1 MAESVNF
8 VMPHWLYWGW
18 LAIMPLLFMWLE
30 RKFKSDR
37 DRDDQVA
44 KKPTPDEETALNYL
58 AEEDPVLHEPGNRTT
73 RLLDWIS
80 EQSGVF
86 VALWT
91 VNAVCAYFYEV
102 ISRYLFDAPT
112 IWVHQASYLLFGMQ
126 YLLAGGFAL
135 LHGDHVRVDVVY
147 IKLPRR
153 AQVGMDIFT
162 SVFFFIFALALI
174 GTSWRFFSDS
184 FSMLEVTDETWR
196 IQYYPVKA
204 MMVLGAFILA
214 LAGLSK
220 LIKDIQLYRRMGRAG
235 THE

>member
-1 MAESVNF
+1 MSESVNF
-8 VMPHWLYWGW
+8 VLPHWLYWGW
-18 LAIMPLLFMWLE
+18 LAIMPLIFMWLE
-30 RKFKSDR
+30 RKTVKTEKQS
-37 DRDDQVA
+37 QPA
-44 KKPTPDEETALNYL
+44 ATPTPDEETALAYL
-58 AEEDPVLHEPGNRTT
+58 AEEDPVLHEPGNRVS
-73 RLLDWIS
+73 RLFDWIS
-80 EQSGVF
+80 EQSGIF

-147 IKLPRR
+147 IKLPKR

-162 SVFFFIFALALI
+162 SMFFFIFALAML
-174 GTSWRFFSDS
+174 GTSWKFFSDS

-204 MMVLGAFILA
+204 MMFLGAVILT

-220 LIKDIQLYRRMGRAG
+220 LIKDIRLYQRFGKAKRV
-235 THE
+235 